1 MEKAA
6 TGAMAVFRNL
16 PLPLL
21 SVDIDGTI
29 LEANPSARDRL
40 ALPEDRSQW
49 PDLTHFLFSLNVA
62 GLADLMESCC
72 TLSRPQ
78 QLRAQCRDANG
89 HKFEVLVHLNRLD
102 ADSDRHFLCVLTEV
116 NESRDESPGLPSP
129 WADGLTESSLRWRF
143 ALFGAGDGVWDW
155 DLESND
161 VVYCARF
168 RQIIGFSDAE
178 LDKSFEQWV
187 SLVHPDDLRGFSG
200 ALQDHLQG
208 DSSHYMCE
216 FRMRCKD
223 GGWKWV
229 LARGRVARRDEGGR
243 PLRVVGT
250 LSDIGARKKL
260 ESELR
265 RMATTD
271 FLTGLFN
278 RRHFIARMTDE
289 LARVRRRPHQ
299 PSTLLMVDLDYFKNI
314 NDTYGHSSGDL
325 VLQHFAD
332 ILQSCLRRMDLPART
347 GGEEFAI
354 LLPGT
359 TEQEALVLAERLRRK
374 VKSTP
379 AVTPGAIIAMTVSI
393 GITRLSPEDGSPD
406 ASLSRADEALYKA
419 KHNGR
424 NQVALA
430 PF

>member
-6 TGAMAVFRNL
+6 TGAKAVFRNM

-29 LEANPSARDRL
+29 LEANPLARDRL
-40 ALPEDRSQW
+40 ALPEDRGQW
-49 PDLTHFLFSLNVA
+49 PDLSHFLLSLDAAELV
-62 GLADLMESCC
+62 DLMESCC
-72 TLSRPQ
+72 HRSRPQ
-78 QLRAQCRDANG
+78 QLRTKCRDING
-89 HKFEVLVHLNRLD
+89 HRFEVTVHLSRLD
-102 ADSDRHFLCVLTEV
+102 ADSDRCFLCALTEV
-116 NESRDESPGLPSP
+116 DDPREEATGLPAP

-178 LDKSFEQWV
+178 LDRSFEQWV

-200 ALQDHLQG
+200 AMQEHLRG
-208 DSSHYMCE
+208 SSPHYICE
-216 FRMRCKD
+216 FRMRCKE

-229 LARGRVARRDEGGR
+229 LARGRVARRDENGQ

-260 ESELR
+260 EYELR

-271 FLTGLFN
+271 FLTGLYN
-278 RRHFIARMTDE
+278 RRHFISRMADE
-289 LARVRRRPHQ
+289 LARIRRRPNP
-299 PSTLLMVDLDYFKNI
+299 PSSLLMVDLDYFKSI
-314 NDTYGHSSGDL
+314 NDTYGHSAGDL

-332 ILQSCLRRMDLPART
+332 TLRSCLRRMDLPART
-347 GGEEFAI
+347 GGEEFAV

-359 TEQEALVLAERLRRK
+359 TEQEALILAERLRRK

-379 AVTPGAIIAMTVSI
+379 AVTPGAIVAVTVSI
-393 GITRLSPEDGSPD
+393 GITLLGPEDSGPD
-406 ASLSRADEALYKA
+406 ATLGRADEALYRA
-419 KHNGR
+419 KNNGR
-424 NQVALA
+424 NQVVLA
-430 PF
+430 PL